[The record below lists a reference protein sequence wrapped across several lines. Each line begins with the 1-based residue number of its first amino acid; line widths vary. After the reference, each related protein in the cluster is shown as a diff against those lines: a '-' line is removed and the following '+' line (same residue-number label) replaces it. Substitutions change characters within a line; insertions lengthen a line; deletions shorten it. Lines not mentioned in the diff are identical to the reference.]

1 MQATFW
7 LNDPTILFNPSSI
20 GQLWP
25 DKSMGAD
32 AKLNAITR
40 LVIILSIL
48 GYLITKNMRVL
59 ITGGVTVLAII
70 ILHYTQRKTNA
81 QPVGA
86 APAKEGFKN
95 LSRSQLNGQEFTRPS
110 QDNPIMNVLLPQ
122 IQDDPNRPAAAP
134 AFNPIIEKEI
144 NRSVENSVVANFDD
158 KTGIKERLFKDLGD
172 QFDLDMSMRQWYATP
187 STTVPND
194 QKSFAEFCY
203 GDMISCKEGNTLA
216 CTQSMP
222 PHWING

>member
-7 LNDPTILFNPSSI
+7 LSDPTILFNSSSI
-20 GQLWP
+20 GQIWP
-25 DKSMGAD
+25 EKSMGAD

-40 LVIILSIL
+40 LVILLSIL

-59 ITGGVTVLAII
+59 ITGGVTVFAII
-70 ILHYTQRKTNA
+70 ILHYTQRKTGSP
-81 QPVGA
+81 PVGA

-95 LSRSQLNGQEFTRPS
+95 LSRSQLNGQKFTRPS

-122 IQDDPNRPAAAP
+122 IQDDPNRAAAAP

-158 KTGIKERLFKDLGD
+158 KTGIRDRLFKDLGD
-172 QFDLDMSMRQWYATP
+172 QFDLDMSMRQWYSTA

-194 QKSFAEFCY
+194 QKSFADFCY
-203 GDMISCKEGNTLA
+203 GDMISCKEGNALA

-222 PHWING
+222 PNWING

>member
-7 LNDPTILFNPSSI
+7 LSDPTILFNRSSI

-25 DKSMGAD
+25 EKSMGAD

-48 GYLITKNMRVL
+48 GYLITQNMRVL
-59 ITGGVTVLAII
+59 VTGGVTVLAII
-70 ILHYTQRKTNA
+70 VLHYTHRKTAA

-95 LSRSQLNGQEFTRPS
+95 LSRTQLNKQEFTRPS

-144 NRSVENSVVANFDD
+144 NKSVENSVVANFDD

-172 QFDLDMSMRQWYATP
+172 QFDLDMSMRQWYATA

-203 GDMISCKEGNTLA
+203 GDMISCKEGNALA

-222 PHWING
+222 PHWIN